1 MNFLN
6 SILIGL
12 IQGFTEWLPISSTGQ
27 GMLVLI
33 GLIDVAPKQAFAIMI
48 WLHIGS
54 LTAVCFKFR
63 QQLFNII
70 KVFPKTIKKISKKN
84 KELSLAETIC
94 QFLIYSTFFFLLIA
108 PLVYLILRKILPV
121 ISGEI
126 TTLLI
131 GIFLIITGIILKKS
145 KERTILKNQKDIS
158 KLDSILVG
166 IMQGFSILP
175 GISRS
180 GIVLATL
187 LGRKIKQKDALE
199 LCFLMAVPAMFFGF
213 IGAIIFQELKV
224 DFNLRYLII
233 GNIVSFLSSL
243 LVLDLFLK
251 LARKINFGNFCIF
264 IGIVSFIPFIFL
276 IVS

>member
-1 MNFLN
+1 MNFLDL
-6 SILIGL
+6 ILIGL

-27 GMLVLI
+27 GMLVLT
-33 GLIDVAPKQAFAIMI
+33 GLIDVAPEQAFAIMI

-70 KVFPKTIKKISKKN
+70 KVFPETVKKISKKN
-84 KELSLAETIC
+84 KELSLTEIVC
-94 QFLIYSTFFFLLIA
+94 QFLIYSTFFSFLIA
-108 PLVYLILRKILPV
+108 LPAYLILKKVLPV

-126 TTLLI
+126 ATFSI

-145 KERTILKNQKDIS
+145 KERTIFKNKKDIS
-158 KLDSILVG
+158 KSDSVLAG
-166 IMQGFSILP
+166 IVQGFSILP

-180 GIVLATL
+180 GIVLAAL
-187 LGRKIKQKDALE
+187 LGRRIKQKDALE
-199 LCFLMAVPAMFFGF
+199 LCFLMAVPVMFFGF
-213 IGAIIFQELKV
+213 IGAIVFQELRI
-224 DFNLRYLII
+224 DFNWRYLII
-233 GNIVSFLSSL
+233 GNIASFLSSL

-264 IGIVSFIPFIFL
+264 IGIVSFIPFIFW
-276 IVS
+276 IIS

>member
-12 IQGFTEWLPISSTGQ
+12 IQGLTEWLPISSTGQ
-27 GMLVLI
+27 GMLVLT
-33 GLIDVAPKQAFAIMI
+33 GLIGIAPEQAFSIML

-54 LTAVCFKFR
+54 LTAVCYKLR
-63 QQLFNII
+63 QQLFNVI

-84 KELSLAETIC
+84 KELSLIETIC
-94 QFLIYSTFFFLLIA
+94 QFLIYSTFFSFLIA
-108 PLVYLILRKILPV
+108 LPAYLILKKVLPV

-126 TTLLI
+126 ATFSI

-145 KERTILKNQKDIS
+145 KERTIFKNKKDIS
-158 KLDSILVG
+158 KSDSVLAG
-166 IMQGFSILP
+166 IVQGFSILP

-180 GIVLATL
+180 GIVLAAL
-187 LGRKIKQKDALE
+187 LGRRIKQKDALD

-264 IGIVSFIPFIFL
+264 IGIVSFIPFIFW
-276 IVS
+276 IIS